1 MIFPSDTR
9 FSMQVLIMLALLLS
23 GCQGGSPVVSPGD
36 RYFTW
41 VDEQGRM
48 RYSPMIGSGD
58 QGKGA
63 TGNPEQE
70 TGAATAAESEFTLE
84 NYPDADQLAAD
95 GYVRPGTRQPYY
107 TWRDA
112 QGNIR
117 VSYYQPDTGTDKH
130 RGRPPTAPEI
140 TPARVYRAGVAD
152 FPDPSVRG
160 DPDVLAVL
168 GIDAD
173 AGDSLAWFSGACCQ
187 TLDSRDHERWQM
199 GREFAVHITKDSPR
213 HRFATGPSHFRIVSL
228 SAIANRPD
236 FIMVLRSYN
245 HKGVFVPSLAF
256 LDRNLEPVRLVTDL
270 LGVYEP
276 GNWHRRGYLQA
287 RVPVFP
293 GQGER
298 WLVIFTRDRDLDGQ
312 TVVETDQGTLVV
324 PHVATGELGLN
335 MAGEE

>member
-1 MIFPSDTR
+1 
-9 FSMQVLIMLALLLS
+9 MQVLIMLVLLLS
-23 GCQGGSPVVSPGD
+23 GCQGGSPVVSPDD

-58 QGKGA
+58 QGEGA

-84 NYPDADQLAAD
+84 NYPDADQLAAE
-95 GYVRPGTRQPYY
+95 GYIRPGIRPPYY

-112 QGNIR
+112 QGNVR
-117 VSYYQPDTGTDKH
+117 VSYYRPDTRADKH
-130 RGRPPTAPEI
+130 KGKVIADMEI
-140 TPARVYRAGVAD
+140 TPAQVYRTGAEDLPEASGSA
-152 FPDPSVRG
+152 

-168 GIDAD
+168 GLEAD
-173 AGDSLAWFSGACCQ
+173 TGGSLAWFSGTCCQ
-187 TLDSRDHERWQM
+187 GLDSMDHVRWQP
-199 GREFAVHITKDSPR
+199 GREFAVHITKDTPR
-213 HRFATGPSHFRIVSL
+213 LRFVTGASHFRIVSL

-245 HKGVFVPSLAF
+245 HQGVFVPSLAF

-270 LGVYEP
+270 LEVYEP
-276 GNWHRRGYLQA
+276 GNWHRRGYLEA

-298 WLVIFTRDRDLDGQ
+298 WLVIFTRDQDLAGQ
-312 TVVETDQGTLVV
+312 TVMETSQETLAI